1 LQCVV
6 VILQCLS
13 GWCVFF
19 VCFCFCCVIFGAFG
33 AHLLDDILNH
43 LDKKAIYNTAVN
55 YHFFHTFLIIAL
67 GLLYNESN
75 IKNIKTNL
83 AWKNYERKVNDLHT
97 RAKMAKKQAKLMSEQ
112 RARVGASG
120 VTFTGSPIILANAD
134 WQSYKEDLLWE
145 DHKMFIAGMTDEN
158 EATSLIAS
166 EYYKAGSTIL
176 NAGIGWKNY
185 QTNKAIAESKG
196 VG

>member
-1 LQCVV
+1 M
-6 VILQCLS
+6 
-13 GWCVFF
+13 
-19 VCFCFCCVIFGAFG
+19 
-33 AHLLDDILNH
+33 
-43 LDKKAIYNTAVN
+43 AITWVPIMMAASTAVTVMG
-55 YHFFHTFLIIAL
+55 HRQ
-67 GLLYNESN
+67 N

-145 DHKMFIAGMTDEN
+145 DHKMFIQGMTDEN

-185 QTNKAIAESKG
+185 QTNKKIAEKLG

>member
-1 LQCVV
+1 
-6 VILQCLS
+6 
-13 GWCVFF
+13 
-19 VCFCFCCVIFGAFG
+19 
-33 AHLLDDILNH
+33 
-43 LDKKAIYNTAVN
+43 
-55 YHFFHTFLIIAL
+55 
-67 GLLYNESN
+67 
-75 IKNIKTNL
+75 
-83 AWKNYERKVNDLHT
+83 
-97 RAKMAKKQAKLMSEQ
+97 MAKKQAKLMSEQ

-145 DHKMFIAGMTDEN
+145 DHKMFIQGMTDAN

-185 QTNKAIAESKG
+185 QTNKKIAESKG

>member
-1 LQCVV
+1 MTWFMPVMMAA
-6 VILQCLS
+6 S
-13 GWCVFF
+13 
-19 VCFCFCCVIFGAFG
+19 
-33 AHLLDDILNH
+33 
-43 LDKKAIYNTAVN
+43 TALTVMG
-55 YHFFHTFLIIAL
+55 HRQ
-67 GLLYNESN
+67 N

-83 AWKNYERKVNDLHT
+83 AWKNYERKINDLHT
-97 RAKMAKKQAKLMSEQ
+97 RTKMAKKQAKLMSEQ

-145 DHKMFIAGMTDEN
+145 DNKLFIQGMTDQN

-185 QTNKAIAESKG
+185 QTNKKIAEKMG
-196 VG
+196 IG